1 MHNPFQYLPALVIAI
16 SALLFSCNPNNSNL
30 IESTWTVEATE
41 VDIRTEA
48 AGRIL
53 ELLFDEGDWV
63 KQGDILAQIDQ
74 DKRKIELAQANA
86 QLAEAEAHLTL
97 LIKGLRDKE
106 VERAREAFLESQVLL
121 KESNRDYKRIQKLYD
136 QGVVDLGTRD
146 KTEASYEAAQKR
158 YEIARKNYEIAVEG
172 SRKEEIQ
179 AGEAVKEAAEAQVKL
194 VERQLEDATITIPID
209 GVISERYVELGEV
222 VSVGSLIATVIDLKH
237 VWVMAYVS
245 ETNLGKIKLGQE
257 GKIKVDSFPDKEF
270 LGKVT
275 FVSPEAEFTP
285 KNIQT
290 KEERVKLVFGI
301 KIEIDNPDQELKPGM
316 PADAIIAY
324 NQWQNTR
331 VRSQH
336 SASKNNIKLLSNRK
350 DAKYAKILNFC
361 PMQVCFALS
370 ASSVYPVK
378 CETYLTG
385 AVNLI

>member
-1 MHNPFQYLPALVIAI
+1 MHKPAHYLLGLIIAI
-16 SALLFSCNPNNSNL
+16 AALLHSCSPNNSNL
-30 IESTWTVEATE
+30 IESTGTVEATE

-63 KQGDILAQIDQ
+63 KRGDILAQIDQ
-74 DKRKIELAQANA
+74 DKRKIELAQAHA

-121 KESNRDYKRIQKLYD
+121 KESKRDYKRIQKLYD

-146 KTEASYEAAQKR
+146 KAEASYEAAQKR
-158 YEIARKNYEIAVEG
+158 YEIAKKNYEIAVEG

-179 AGEAVKEAAEAQVKL
+179 AGEAVKEAAEARVKL
-194 VERQLEDATITIPID
+194 IERQLEDATISIPID

-222 VSVGSLIATVIDLKH
+222 VSVGSLIATVIDLEH

-245 ETNLGKIKLGQE
+245 ESNLGKIKLGQD

-270 LGKVT
+270 QGKVT
-275 FVSPEAEFTP
+275 FISPEAEFTP

-324 NQWQNTR
+324 N
-331 VRSQH
+331 
-336 SASKNNIKLLSNRK
+336 
-350 DAKYAKILNFC
+350 
-361 PMQVCFALS
+361 P
-370 ASSVYPVK
+370 
-378 CETYLTG
+378 
-385 AVNLI
+385 

>member
-1 MHNPFQYLPALVIAI
+1 MPNPAQYLPALII
-16 SALLFSCNPNNSNL
+16 SLAALIYSCNTNNSNL
-30 IESTWTVEATE
+30 IESTGTVEATE

-53 ELLFDEGDWV
+53 ELFFDEGDWV
-63 KQGDILAQIDQ
+63 KRGDILAHIDQ
-74 DKRKIELAQANA
+74 DKRKIELAQAKA
-86 QLAEAEAHLTL
+86 RLAEAEAHLTL

-121 KESNRDYKRIQKLYD
+121 KENKRDYTRIQKLYD

-146 KTEASYEAAQKR
+146 KAEASYEAAQKR

-179 AGEAVKEAAEAQVKL
+179 AGEAVKEAAEAQVQL
-194 VERQLEDATITIPID
+194 IERQLEDATITIPID

-222 VSVGSLIATVIDLKH
+222 VSVGSLIATVIDLKN

-245 ETNLGKIKLGQE
+245 ERNLGKIKLGQE

-270 LGKVT
+270 PGKVT
-275 FVSPEAEFTP
+275 FISPEAEFTP

-324 NQWQNTR
+324 N
-331 VRSQH
+331 
-336 SASKNNIKLLSNRK
+336 
-350 DAKYAKILNFC
+350 
-361 PMQVCFALS
+361 P
-370 ASSVYPVK
+370 
-378 CETYLTG
+378 
-385 AVNLI
+385 

>member
-1 MHNPFQYLPALVIAI
+1 MHNPAQHLLALIIAV
-16 SALLFSCNPNNSNL
+16 SALLYSCNPNNANL
-30 IESTWTVEATE
+30 IESTGTVEATE

-63 KQGDILAQIDQ
+63 KRGDILAQIDQ

-106 VERAREAFLESQVLL
+106 VERAREAYLESQVLL
-121 KESNRDYKRIQKLYD
+121 KESKRDYNRIQKLYD

-158 YEIARKNYEIAVEG
+158 YEIARKNYEIALEG

-194 VERQLEDATITIPID
+194 IERQIEDATITIPID
-209 GVISERYVELGEV
+209 GVISERYVELGEL

-245 ETNLGKIKLGQE
+245 ESNLGKIKLGQE

-270 LGKVT
+270 QGKVT
-275 FVSPEAEFTP
+275 FISPEAEFTP

-324 NQWQNTR
+324 N
-331 VRSQH
+331 
-336 SASKNNIKLLSNRK
+336 
-350 DAKYAKILNFC
+350 
-361 PMQVCFALS
+361 P
-370 ASSVYPVK
+370 
-378 CETYLTG
+378 
-385 AVNLI
+385 